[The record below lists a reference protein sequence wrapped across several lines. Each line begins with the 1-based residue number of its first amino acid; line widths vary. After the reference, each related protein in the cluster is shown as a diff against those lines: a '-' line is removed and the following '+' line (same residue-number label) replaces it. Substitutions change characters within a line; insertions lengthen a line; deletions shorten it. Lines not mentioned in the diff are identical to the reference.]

1 MRRKEERKSLV
12 VTEFNAWSVRK
23 KKKWSRIMRR
33 KLTERVVNVFN
44 YSCILMRL
52 RYVWTSPFIT
62 FACWTRFW
70 IERFLSRQVLHL
82 HFSQLLLQNT
92 VFKNC
97 KKKKKDFRVKK
108 ISVRIWSNWCSLI
121 PNVPKITKKG
131 QNILQMRFAVLD
143 REMCLSKP

>member
-70 IERFLSRQVLHL
+70 IERFLGRQVLHL
-82 HFSQLLLQNT
+82 HFSKLWLLQNT
-92 VFKNC
+92 VFQNC
-97 KKKKKDFRVKK
+97 KKSLSFWVKINFSPDK
-108 ISVRIWSNWCSLI
+108 VNIWIESHSKCFKNHE
-121 PNVPKITKKG
+121 NG
-131 QNILQMRFAVLD
+131 QK
-143 REMCLSKP
+143 MCKFFF